1 MNAIGCRFID
11 DAYHGSLHLSEN
23 GGCLSIY
30 NIHTYSTYIYIYTS
44 IFKYYHNQSFILISL
59 NSFVRSLRPYKFRRN
74 FFAPARHVILR
85 QCQLESFLTYIG
97 TIQVSRVW
105 CIYALPILW
114 RNPWF
119 YIKNS
124 GTGSDRW
131 RTGLITTYVATL
143 PRSSKDILTQAGIK
157 LPYVTNNPVFDY
169 SRFLK
174 GLHICSLEVHVIFWI
189 LLVTGVTIEH
199 GRVIVINP
207 LLRKKIFIVIQE
219 LVRLFF
225 RKSSVLYSL
234 NAGSGI
240 IVPEILANVIT
251 EIPEAKTVLTKLR
264 TFTCGSTVNTTKFMA
279 KIVSTLSNYSR
290 NIQQL
295 EIHPYEDINELSKL
309 IRVQKYLSTI
319 SMEENHTSGNI
330 RQISWKDT
338 NGTPYE
344 IIKKAQFIT
353 RLTIG
358 RMYFPVEEL
367 SNFVNL
373 EELILSA
380 FGDQDY
386 PRSKWI
392 QLTGVSL
399 KKLKI
404 FYFCSVNSTIYLDIF
419 ANFIKN
425 CKGLQQI
432 IIHSHKLSDPK
443 NSGLLIANIAQYCPN
458 IILYEG
464 PILQENSKEL
474 TKLLQSCHRLKSL
487 HLRPSKGISDALNHS
502 TSPSNQGNIEGKVNF
517 DTILKEITEKQPQ
530 SLHNLRISDG
540 ENGRSLQDVS
550 SIWSIKAIL
559 KRFFN
564 YFYEMRF
571 QVDLRKP
578 FMTGIESNIT
588 NQDCHKL
595 FAEYD
600 LVCNL

>member
-97 TIQVSRVW
+97 TIQGGLTRKDESCLV
-105 CIYALPILW
+105 
-114 RNPWF
+114 
-119 YIKNS
+119 YICTSYPMAKS
-124 GTGSDRW
+124 
-131 RTGLITTYVATL
+131 L
-143 PRSSKDILTQAGIK
+143 DILTQAGIK

>member
-1 MNAIGCRFID
+1 
-11 DAYHGSLHLSEN
+11 
-23 GGCLSIY
+23 
-30 NIHTYSTYIYIYTS
+30 
-44 IFKYYHNQSFILISL
+44 
-59 NSFVRSLRPYKFRRN
+59 
-74 FFAPARHVILR
+74 
-85 QCQLESFLTYIG
+85 
-97 TIQVSRVW
+97 VSRIW

-119 YIKNS
+119 YIRNS

-131 RTGLITTYVATL
+131 RTGLIATYVTTL
-143 PRSSKDILTQAGIK
+143 PQSSKDILSQAGIK
-157 LPYVTNNPVFDY
+157 IPCISKDPVFDY
-169 SRFLK
+169 SCFLK

-189 LLVTGVTIEH
+189 LLVTGVTVEH

-207 LLRKKIFIVIQE
+207 PLRKKIFIVIQE
-219 LVRLFF
+219 LMRLFF
-225 RKSSVLYSL
+225 RKSSVLYNL

-251 EIPEAKTVLTKLR
+251 EIPEAKKVLTKLR
-264 TFTCGSTVNTTKFMA
+264 TFTCGSTANTTKFMA
-279 KIVSTLSNYSR
+279 KIISTLSNYSR

-309 IRVQKYLSTI
+309 ISVQKYLSTI
-319 SMEENHTSGNI
+319 SMEESHTSGNI

-338 NGTPYE
+338 NSAPFE

-358 RMYFPVEEL
+358 RMYFPIEEL

-425 CKGLQQI
+425 CKRLQQI

-443 NSGLLIANIAQYCPN
+443 NSGLLIANIAQYCPD

-464 PILQENSKEL
+464 PILQENIKEL
-474 TKLLQSCHRLKSL
+474 TKLLQSCNKLKSL
-487 HLRPSKGISDALNHS
+487 HLRPSKGTSDTINQV
-502 TSPSNQGNIEGKVNF
+502 TSSSNQGNIDGKVNF
-517 DTILKEITEKQPQ
+517 DVILKEITEKQPQ

-540 ENGRSLQDVS
+540 WIISAEAFEKFLESREKISRPVCFYWNPTVHFRGKMEEVCKTYHRYGVLRQYVS
-550 SIWSIKAIL
+550 HV
-559 KRFFN
+559 
-564 YFYEMRF
+564 FY
-571 QVDLRKP
+571 
-578 FMTGIESNIT
+578 
-588 NQDCHKL
+588 
-595 FAEYD
+595 
-600 LVCNL
+600 

>member
-1 MNAIGCRFID
+1 MKEATFRIVRKYTTMSTRIIPHLHW
-11 DAYHGSLHLSEN
+11 YHSRRINPKRVITNSTPILNEHCLIRIFELLAEDSNSLFCCAL
-23 GGCLSIY
+23 
-30 NIHTYSTYIYIYTS
+30 
-44 IFKYYHNQSFILISL
+44 
-59 NSFVRSLRPYKFRRN
+59 
-74 FFAPARHVILR
+74 
-85 QCQLESFLTYIG
+85 
-97 TIQVSRVW
+97 VSRFW

-143 PRSSKDILTQAGIK
+143 PQSSKDILSRAGIK
-157 LPYVTNNPVFDY
+157 PPCITKNPVFDY
-169 SRFLK
+169 SCFLK

-189 LLVTGVTIEH
+189 LLVTGVTIEN

-207 LLRKKIFIVIQE
+207 TLRKKIFIVIQE
-219 LVRLFF
+219 LMRLFF
-225 RKSSVLYSL
+225 RKSSVLYNL

-251 EIPEAKTVLTKLR
+251 EIPEAKKVLKKLR

-309 IRVQKYLSTI
+309 INVQKYLSTI
-319 SMEENHTSGNI
+319 SMEENLTSGNI
-330 RQISWKDT
+330 RQISWKNT
-338 NGTPYE
+338 NGAPYE
-344 IIKKAQFIT
+344 IIKKAHFIT

-358 RMYFPVEEL
+358 RMYFPIEEL

-373 EELILSA
+373 EELILSS

-399 KKLKI
+399 KKLKL

-425 CKGLQQI
+425 CKKLQHI

-443 NSGLLIANIAQYCPN
+443 NSGLLIDNIAQYCPD
-458 IILYEG
+458 ILLYEG
-464 PILQENSKEL
+464 PILQENIKEL
-474 TKLLQSCHRLKSL
+474 TKLLQSCNKLKSL
-487 HLRPSKGISDALNHS
+487 HLRPSKGISDTINQA
-502 TSPSNQGNIEGKVNF
+502 TSPSNQGNTTDRKMNF
-517 DTILKEITEKQPQ
+517 DVILKEITEKQPQ

-540 ENGRSLQDVS
+540 WKISAEAFEKFLESREKISRPVCFYWNPTVHFTGKMEEVCKMYHRYGVLRQYVS
-550 SIWSIKAIL
+550 HV
-559 KRFFN
+559 
-564 YFYEMRF
+564 FY
-571 QVDLRKP
+571 
-578 FMTGIESNIT
+578 
-588 NQDCHKL
+588 
-595 FAEYD
+595 
-600 LVCNL
+600 